1 MRWSIIA
8 VTSLVAACSS
18 FPASAPVA
26 SHVPPAPAYLEPVT
40 VAPPR
45 QGESILALAKREQDA
60 REKQN
65 VIICAAR
72 RDWQRLQAGLAGDKI
87 EDGPVCEQEV
97 E

>member
-1 MRWSIIA
+1 M
-8 VTSLVAACSS
+8 
-18 FPASAPVA
+18 ASN
-26 SHVPPAPAYLEPVT
+26 VPPEPAYLQPVE

-60 REKQN
+60 RERQN

-72 RDWQRLQAGLAGDKI
+72 RDWQRVRQGLAGAKI